1 MRRFYGQGD
10 QHFITTSCYRRKPL
24 LGTARARDVFL
35 KVLEQV
41 RRRYRFDVIGFVV
54 MPEHVHLLLGEP
66 EIADPSVVMQA
77 LKQAVAQRLLR
88 RPKKRNSSQI
98 ELWNNP
104 IQLDRF
110 WQRRFYDF
118 NVFSETKR
126 VEKLKYMH
134 GNSVKRGL
142 VSAPELWRWSSY
154 RVYAFEEDGAVNM
167 DWMFPPYVMK
177 RPKFVASD
185 NPTNTIPSS
194 FNTRTPRT
202 GSRGA
207 CVVCRKRPRGG
218 ALCENHAGM
227 RRPQRGY
234 RYQKNITVGHRP
246 KANLHPVRFYTT
258 NVTSTVPSVMSRY
271 LCN

>member
-1 MRRFYGQGD
+1 MIQLRRSPLRLRRYYGQGD
-10 QHFITTSCYRRKPL
+10 LHFIMTSCYRRKPL

-54 MPEHVHLLLGEP
+54 MPEHVYLLLGEL

-77 LKQAVAQRLLR
+77 LKQTVAQRLLR

-118 NVFSETKR
+118 NVFFETKR

-134 GNSVKRGL
+134 RNPVKRGL
-142 VSAPELWRWSSY
+142 VSAPELWRCSSY
-154 RVYAFEEDGAVNM
+154 RVYAFEEHGAVNM
-167 DWMFPPYVMK
+167 DWMSPPYVMK
-177 RPKFVASD
+177 RTKVRRFGQPDEHDPVIIQHAHPAKSEAVTKLKSFVTYCGCDPPKAQ
-185 NPTNTIPSS
+185 
-194 FNTRTPRT
+194 
-202 GSRGA
+202 
-207 CVVCRKRPRGG
+207 CVV
-218 ALCENHAGM
+218 
-227 RRPQRGY
+227 
-234 RYQKNITVGHRP
+234 VS
-246 KANLHPVRFYTT
+246 KAEI
-258 NVTSTVPSVMSRY
+258 
-271 LCN
+271 